1 MSLNATEFVVAAA
14 LAEKPTKQVDL
25 STQACEKVD
34 VFQWT
39 PSLKDVFVKK
49 LSY

>member
-14 LAEKPTKQVDL
+14 LAEKPTQQVDL

-39 PSLKDVFVKK
+39 PSVSQGCF
-49 LSY
+49 